1 MFVKVKD
8 NLNFIIKKTPAK
20 LKTPVLDLRTP
31 RKQGFHTSNGKKVT
45 ILQINIEDRVT
56 FLLLT
61 VRISAFTALFNFI
74 NQWPTKSLRT
84 KKEDCHFIPR
94 EVLPVP
100 LLEHASW
107 PNQSESL
114 DHLFGHRC
122 AFLQPLTWIPVRR

>member
-1 MFVKVKD
+1 VVHSNPVMFVKVKD

-61 VRISAFTALFNFI
+61 ACISELTALFNFI
-74 NQWPTKSLRT
+74 NQWPTNSMRT
-84 KKEDCHFIPR
+84 TKRRLSFHTSRGTPSSSPR
-94 EVLPVP
+94 VRILAKPV
-100 LLEHASW
+100 
-107 PNQSESL
+107 
-114 DHLFGHRC
+114 
-122 AFLQPLTWIPVRR
+122 